1 MSRSRSRSRSASNGT
16 IPRGRSSSFAAE
28 GTVAHEVRS
37 LSLELGLDAHD
48 WIGKTFSADGLEFEV
63 TEEMANHLQPGMDR
77 VREQPGRML
86 IEQRVKLEGWLPGQW
101 GTLDCG
107 IHDPAGRVIHIDD
120 LKYGAGVPV
129 SAVGNRQL
137 RIYALGFWRHFCE
150 ADNRIERFVLTI
162 DQPRAGGFKT
172 WEVPT
177 GDLLA
182 FGDEVRAAGLATMEP
197 DAPLKAGEKG
207 CRFCPVKNTDD
218 GCPAYD
224 RWMRDLMVDAFDDLD
239 DPDDK
244 PVMAD
249 PDALDW
255 EYFADALHTL
265 RQGRACRLPVYDFET
280 HRRRPD
286 AELLQSELQ
295 QAVAAT
301 GLPRLRSTSRTYCA
315 RAAGSAISRS
325 MRSL

>member
-1 MSRSRSRSRSASNGT
+1 MVCPGSVALIERLEADGT
-16 IPRGRSSSFAAE
+16 IPRERSSSFAAE

-37 LSLELGLDAHD
+37 LSLELGLDAYD
-48 WIGKTFSADGLEFEV
+48 WIGKTFDADGLEFEV
-63 TEEMANHLQPGMDR
+63 TEEMAAHLQPGMDR
-77 VREQPGRML
+77 VREQPGRMSV
-86 IEQRVKLEGWLPGQW
+86 ERRVHLDHWLPGQW

-172 WEVPT
+172 WEVST
-177 GDLLA
+177 DDLLA
-182 FGDEVRAAGLATMEP
+182 FGEEVRIAGLATMEP

-218 GCPAYD
+218 G
-224 RWMRDLMVDAFDDLD
+224 MRGLRPLDA
-239 DPDDK
+239 
-244 PVMAD
+244 
-249 PDALDW
+249 
-255 EYFADALHTL
+255 
-265 RQGRACRLPVYDFET
+265 
-280 HRRRPD
+280 RPD
-286 AELLQSELQ
+286 GQ
-295 QAVAAT
+295 
-301 GLPRLRSTSRTYCA
+301 RLR
-315 RAAGSAISRS
+315 RS
-325 MRSL
+325 